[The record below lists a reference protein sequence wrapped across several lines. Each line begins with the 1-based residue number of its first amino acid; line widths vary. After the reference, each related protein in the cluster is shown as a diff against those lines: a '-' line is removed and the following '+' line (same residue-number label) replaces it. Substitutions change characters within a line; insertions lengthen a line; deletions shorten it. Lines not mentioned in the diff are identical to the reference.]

1 MTPHRVLLL
10 EDDANLGHILQE
22 HLQMNGYDVT
32 LCADGQAGIERF
44 RPTDFDLCLVDV
56 MMPRKDGFSF
66 AAEVRRIDTNVP
78 LIFLTAKSMREDRI
92 EGFKLGCDDYITK
105 PFSIEELMLRI
116 HAVLKR
122 CKTGQGD
129 DPQPVIELGSYRFD
143 AVRQTLERSG
153 EITNLTPREAEL
165 LRLLCVHRNR
175 TLSREVALT
184 QIWGDDSY
192 FAGRSM
198 DVFVSRLRKLLR
210 DDPDIEIMS
219 IHGKG
224 FRLVIGGGSPNRD

>member
-1 MTPHRVLLL
+1 
-10 EDDANLGHILQE
+10 
-22 HLQMNGYDVT
+22 
-32 LCADGQAGIERF
+32 
-44 RPTDFDLCLVDV
+44 
-56 MMPRKDGFSF
+56 
-66 AAEVRRIDTNVP
+66 
-78 LIFLTAKSMREDRI
+78 
-92 EGFKLGCDDYITK
+92 
-105 PFSIEELMLRI
+105 
-116 HAVLKR
+116 VLKR